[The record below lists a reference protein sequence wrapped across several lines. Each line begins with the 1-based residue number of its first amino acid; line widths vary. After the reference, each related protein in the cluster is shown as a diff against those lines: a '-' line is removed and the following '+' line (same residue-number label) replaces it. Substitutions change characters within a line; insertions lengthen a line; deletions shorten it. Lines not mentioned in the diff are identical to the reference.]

1 MKNEMKRNRY
11 AANEYGDAA
20 NMSAGERKIS
30 FLNRYFIYKKVR
42 NVDAEKITL
51 DLLGT
56 SQIEQQ
62 QQELDTN
69 VAVDE
74 VKIAVEEEKV
84 KKPKKIKRKLVLQE
98 YKK

>member
-1 MKNEMKRNRY
+1 
-11 AANEYGDAA
+11 
-20 NMSAGERKIS
+20 MSAGERKIS

-98 YKK
+98 DKK